1 MSMLVSDPAKLL
13 LVSLAA
19 LSLAAC
25 SSTGE
30 KTSSKETLELGQQE
44 KIANAPDDK
53 SKDLRAFCPKTVIRA
68 GTETYRTFVNGVKK
82 DDPGALNSLEYQ
94 ATVTNVVRE
103 CNYTVDNLTGM
114 FCIRNCI
121 RYRSPFP
128 KVVQMPGSALL
139 IATSTFRFQ
148 TNLTL

>member
-44 KIANAPDDK
+44 KK
-53 SKDLRAFCPKTVIRA
+53 PKL
-68 GTETYRTFVNGVKK
+68 Y
-82 DDPGALNSLEYQ
+82 
-94 ATVTNVVRE
+94 
-103 CNYTVDNLTGM
+103 
-114 FCIRNCI
+114 
-121 RYRSPFP
+121 
-128 KVVQMPGSALL
+128 
-139 IATSTFRFQ
+139 
-148 TNLTL
+148 